1 MPRKK
6 PIEVKQPEPEVE
18 VSLGPVKSKMQ
29 RSTLCCGLGAV
40 GLLSVF
46 ILYMLAFGRFPFFD
60 GFALAAQTK
69 QVFDSRLEMINALG
83 GSLDRLEIMVSDN
96 SKSIKAVIFTGQINN
111 TQRAYCAALK
121 AQDQSAIALAG
132 DQLTGL
138 LIDYQRL
145 TGEDFPI
152 RPCP

>member
-6 PIEVKQPEPEVE
+6 PVAVVAPEPEVE

-29 RSTLCCGLGAV
+29 RSTVCCVVGALALV
-40 GLLSVF
+40 GLVLFHNVA
-46 ILYMLAFGRFPFFD
+46 YGPD
-60 GFALAAQTK
+60 GFALAKQTAATFAERR
-69 QVFDSRLEMINALG
+69 VMIDGLGTSLTRLEA
-83 GSLDRLEIMVSDN
+83 MVSDN
-96 SKSIKAVIFTGQINN
+96 TKSIKAVIFTGQINN

-121 AQDQSAIALAG
+121 VMDQPAIALAG

-145 TGEDFPI
+145 TGDDFPI